1 MDQIFLRNFM
11 KRLRIEDPARI
22 PGNIDELCA
31 NSLVADYPIIA
42 GAGSTYGRLR
52 NWMGV
57 ERISEAI
64 IDEPEWVE
72 EMLEHLKRL
81 HDATNEDVKQLRAK
95 LDKKDA
101 EVEILIAQLNGA
113 QENVLQQKVLTA
125 KYIADAEAYKVSLEA
140 EIVELRKK
148 LAEANGDNN

>member
-1 MDQIFLRNFM
+1 MEL
-11 KRLRIEDPARI
+11 KYKTGGED
-22 PGNIDELCA
+22 GKWTDK
-31 NSLVADYPIIA
+31 
-42 GAGSTYGRLR
+42 
-52 NWMGV
+52 
-57 ERISEAI
+57 
-64 IDEPEWVE
+64 